1 MNKYSIITLI
11 AILIIIIPFVY
22 SGINIIGANQL
33 EYKWNGS
40 EEFSFFAMSN
50 NGDIE
55 FCNPM
60 PFSTSF
66 QKFQIMTFYDAENI
80 GTYEITSTTIE
91 PQSSIIKEGNFSTEE
106 FQSTQHMFMTLDYE
120 FDGGA
125 IRVDPNKFIILV
137 NIQTP
142 IAGII
147 PYSHTN
153 QITGFE
159 LDQNLKTK
167 ELSCN

>member
-1 MNKYSIITLI
+1 MNKYSIVTII
-11 AILIIIIPFVY
+11 AILVIILPFAY
-22 SGINIIGANQL
+22 SGINIVGAEQL
-33 EYKWNGS
+33 QYKWSGS
-40 EEFSFFAMSN
+40 EGFSFFAMSN
-50 NGDIE
+50 NGEVE

-66 QKFQIMTFYDAENI
+66 QKFQIGSFYNAKNI
-80 GTYEITSTTIE
+80 GTYEIESTIIE
-91 PQSSIIKEGNFSTEE
+91 SQSSILKKGVFLTDD
-106 FQSTQHMFMTLDYE
+106 FQSTKHMFMTLDYE

-125 IRVDPNKFIILV
+125 VRVDPNKFIVVV

-147 PYSHTN
+147 PYSHTS

-159 LDQNLKTK
+159 LDQTMKNQ
-167 ELSCN
+167 ELSCD